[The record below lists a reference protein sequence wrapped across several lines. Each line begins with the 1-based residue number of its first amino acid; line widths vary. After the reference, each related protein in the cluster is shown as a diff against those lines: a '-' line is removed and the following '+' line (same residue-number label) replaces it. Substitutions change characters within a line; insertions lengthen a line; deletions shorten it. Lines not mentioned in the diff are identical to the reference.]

1 MVVGGGTK
9 DISEAAA
16 TTMIAR
22 QGTAPGRTRAAVASP
37 ADIR

>member
-1 MVVGGGTK
+1 VGGGGTK

-16 TTMIAR
+16 TTMTAR
-22 QGTAPGRTRAAVASP
+22 QGTAPERTRAAAALV